1 MDRTRHNRRRAFTL
15 VELIVV
21 IAVLALLA
29 ALLFPAISGA
39 RDRSLASTC
48 SSNVRQVTM
57 AALSFA
63 IDNEGEMPVNYQRT
77 GGGAH
82 GPGFWE
88 KILPYLPGRNLDSPR
103 SAMNVYRCPLAKR
116 HSWNHLGNRDP
127 ATIAYN
133 YTPMSP
139 NTNTAPALLSKI
151 VQRPSAAMML
161 TDSSSWSTAWGGTMP
176 GTVSA
181 HVPPAFLH
189 GGTITTNGGNG
200 GGQWH
205 YFANGKAVFG
215 FFDGH
220 VEMLPVTP
228 ITLGN
233 TSTTTGRLF
242 WAGREHW

>member
-1 MDRTRHNRRRAFTL
+1 
-15 VELIVV
+15 EL
-21 IAVLALLA
+21 
-29 ALLFPAISGA
+29 
-39 RDRSLASTC
+39 
-48 SSNVRQVTM
+48 
-57 AALSFA
+57 
-63 IDNEGEMPVNYQRT
+63 PVNYQYTNGR
-77 GGGAH
+77 AY
-82 GPGFWE
+82 GPGFME
-88 KILPYLPGRNLDSPR
+88 KIRSYLPGRGGGEDAVTN
-103 SAMNVYRCPLAKR
+103 AVYRCPLVKR
-116 HSWNHLGNRDP
+116 HRWSDWWWNENP
-127 ATIAYN
+127 PTIALNGVLMYP
-133 YTPMSP
+133 T
-139 NTNTAPALLSKI
+139 TNAAPALLPKM